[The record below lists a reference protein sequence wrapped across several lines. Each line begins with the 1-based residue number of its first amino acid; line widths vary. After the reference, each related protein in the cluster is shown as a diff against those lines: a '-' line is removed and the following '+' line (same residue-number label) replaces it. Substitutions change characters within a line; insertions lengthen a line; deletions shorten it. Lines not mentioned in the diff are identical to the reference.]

1 MKVRD
6 ASGTSRHG
14 WNGFRRPWA
23 CSLRHRCCFSYAQ
36 LISQHPLLLCLAIV
50 VCVIASGLSA
60 FLLYDL
66 PDFSDPV
73 AGFEP
78 RGTTISQRSV
88 TWQNILDQTGASQ
101 LLSVYPAH
109 GGRHP
114 SSRTEGP
121 PLLLPPSTLP
131 NVSTIASVSTT
142 SLPVTPGTAES
153 SSVGD
158 GLGGAASGVDDS
170 DSSSSSEWQE
180 LYDGELASGYED
192 VNESFFCFNP
202 SREYA
207 RIVFEPVHSSNLFTL
222 RGLQSMCQLE
232 KGSVR
237 QHLQFMRSC
246 YTNRAGD
253 CCRSWSLGNYVALL
267 SNRSSCAEITA
278 DDVAATR
285 ELLQKCAHFYRS
297 RSLRPDCWEARDWRP
312 CPSNIHRDCIR
323 QDAVYSVLHY
333 LADVEFLSVEKP
345 NNVHVR
351 NAMVILPVHAGND
364 LRPIYEDNFRD
375 KDVED
380 SEVRVSGLF
389 FNLKYDLFEEYLTA
403 EALYPCL
410 GVVII
415 ILLMWM
421 YIGSLFITVM
431 TVLSMAMSLILAYF
445 FYRVIF
451 GIPFFPFMNLTTV
464 ILLVGIGADD
474 AFVYCDIWKRTR
486 RDHVNSPHVLV
497 VLDTLRHAAVSMF
510 VTSLTTASAFFANTI
525 SSITSIKCFG
535 VFAGTTILINC
546 FFTVTWLP
554 AIVTLYDHYFDS
566 FCSFRR
572 DTREYRTYRCKH
584 LWYTRIICCMHKI
597 SYSVS
602 EWSRIFFDKIL
613 PCVVVKLRY
622 MWLLT
627 LSTLTLGGFILIFLN
642 PKLQLPTLPEF
653 QLFRS
658 LHPFERY
665 DFVYKEMFWFEK
677 VNSTGSQGYAHLP
690 LTIVWGILPKDSGS
704 PLDPD
709 NRGTITFDETFDV
722 ALPDSQQWLVKFC
735 ARLRNHT
742 YYFPTSG
749 LQFKNCFIESFRTW
763 MQTRSCL
770 DPETGEDHRP
780 CCQEST
786 FPYPQEVF
794 KKCLK
799 EAVRILYYKY
809 PMAFL
814 KNTPGPRFSG
824 PEDKIVAAIV
834 EFDSTQTFTY
844 SFENIKTFWTRFEE
858 WVTSEMR
865 EAPPAMRQG
874 WFTSS
879 LDFYDL
885 QDNLAHGTPIA
896 LGMSIII
903 SSCVMCVT
911 TQNFLISLYAILS
924 ISGTICVTIGA
935 LVLLGWQLNI
945 LESVILSVAVGLSVD
960 FTVHYGVAYRIAPEK
975 DRESRVVF
983 SLGRMGSAITMAAL
997 TTFVAGAL
1005 MMPSSV
1011 LSYTQMG
1018 TFLMLIMAIS
1028 WVFSTFYF
1036 QSLCRTIGP
1045 EGSLGQFPLLGK
1057 SCCARRKNTVRAAE
1071 DSEAI
1076 HSHSS
1081 EVASSAESHELE
1093 PLSSFAA
1100 SDLSSAAPST
1110 SSLGTCSKF
1119 PRHLKVAPHCPH
1131 HAARPRPDRPLV
1143 PVSSRPAHSE
1153 VIWEGTG
1160 GFVTRL
1166 YQPVPQSESSS
1177 AVILPNRNPNIPD
1190 IWVKM

>member
-1 MKVRD
+1 MKVGD
-6 ASGTSRHG
+6 ATGTSREG
-14 WNGFRRPWA
+14 RYRSRRPWA
-23 CSLRHRCCFSYAQ
+23 SSLRHRCCFGYAR
-36 LISQHPLLLCLAIV
+36 LISQHPILLCLIILL
-50 VCVIASGLSA
+50 CITASGLLA

-66 PDFSDPV
+66 PDFVDPV

-78 RGTTISQRSV
+78 RGTAISQRSV
-88 TWQNILDQTGASQ
+88 TWQNMLDQTGAGQ
-101 LLSVYPAH
+101 LLSVYPVH
-109 GGRHP
+109 GSRHP
-114 SSRTEGP
+114 YSQTKQPPVHSTSS
-121 PLLLPPSTLP
+121 
-131 NVSTIASVSTT
+131 NASINSTT
-142 SLPVTPGTAES
+142 ATSTPLTLTAVPDTTQT
-153 SSVGD
+153 SVD
-158 GLGGAASGVDDS
+158 EIQAVASGDDD
-170 DSSSSSEWQE
+170 DSSSSSSDWRGP
-180 LYDGELASGYED
+180 YDGELPFGAVD
-192 VNESFFCFNP
+192 ANEPFFCFNP

-207 RIVFEPVHSSNLFTL
+207 RMVFEPIHSGNLLTL
-222 RGLQSMCQLE
+222 HGLQSMCQLE
-232 KGSVR
+232 EASVR

-246 YTNRAGD
+246 YTNRKGE
-253 CCRSWSLGNYVALL
+253 CCPSWSIGNYVALL
-267 SNRSSCAEITA
+267 NNRSSCAEITA
-278 DDVAATR
+278 GDVAETL
-285 ELLQKCAHFYRS
+285 ELLQKCSHFYRS
-297 RSLRPDCWEARDWRP
+297 RTLLPDCWETREWRP
-312 CPSNIHRDCIR
+312 CPTNIHQDCIR
-323 QDAVYSVLHY
+323 YDAVYSIMHY

-345 NNVHVR
+345 NNVRVQ

-364 LRPIYEDNFRD
+364 MREVYEDIFQD
-375 KDVED
+375 KEVEN
-380 SEVRVSGLF
+380 SEVRVTGLF
-389 FNLKYDLFEEYLTA
+389 FNLKYDLFGEHLTA

-415 ILLMWM
+415 ILLMWI

-445 FYRVIF
+445 LYRVVF

-486 RDHVNSPHVLV
+486 LDHVNTPHVLV

-535 VFAGTTILINC
+535 IFAGTTILVNC

-554 AIVTLYDHYFDS
+554 AVVTIYDHYFDGFS
-566 FCSFRR
+566 SLRK
-572 DTREYRTYRCKH
+572 DTREYRTYKWKH
-584 LWYTRIICCMHKI
+584 LWCTRIVCYVHKI
-597 SYSVS
+597 KYAVS

-665 DFVYKEMFWFEK
+665 DFIYKDMFWFEK

-690 LTIVWGILPKDSGS
+690 LTIVWGIQPKDNGN

-709 NRGTITFDETFDV
+709 NHGTITFDETFNL
-722 ALPDSQQWLVKFC
+722 ALPDSQQWLMKFC

-742 YYFPTSG
+742 FYFPTSG
-749 LQFKNCFIESFRTW
+749 LQFKNCFIENFKTW
-763 MQTRSCL
+763 MQSRNCL
-770 DPETGEDHRP
+770 DPETGESHRP
-780 CCQEST
+780 CCQESA
-786 FPYPQEVF
+786 FPYSQDVF
-794 KKCLK
+794 KTCLK
-799 EAVRILYYKY
+799 EAVSVLYHEFPVAFSKY
-809 PMAFL
+809 
-814 KNTPGPRFSG
+814 TPGPRFSG
-824 PEDKIVAAIV
+824 PKDKIVAAIV

-844 SFENIKTFWTRFEE
+844 SFEQIKSFWTRFDA
-858 WVTSEMR
+858 WVNSEMKN
-865 EAPPAMRQG
+865 APPAMQHG
-874 WFTSS
+874 WFTSF

-903 SSCVMCVT
+903 STCVMFVT
-911 TQNFLISLYAILS
+911 TQNLLISLYAILS

-1005 MMPSSV
+1005 MMPSAI

-1018 TFLMLIMAIS
+1018 TFLMLIMSIS

-1045 EGSLGQFPLLGK
+1045 EGSLGQFLLPG
-1057 SCCARRKNTVRAAE
+1057 STCCAQRKNTIRAVE
-1071 DSEAI
+1071 DSEVI

-1081 EVASSAESHELE
+1081 EVPSSGESHELE

-1100 SDLSSAAPST
+1100 SDLSSPAPST
-1110 SSLGTCSKF
+1110 SSLGACNKF
-1119 PRHLKVAPHCPH
+1119 SRHLGVAPHCPH
-1131 HAARPRPDRPLV
+1131 HHRARHRPERPLV
-1143 PVSSRPAHSE
+1143 PVTGPAHSE
-1153 VIWEGTG
+1153 VVWEGTS

-1166 YQPVPQSESSS
+1166 YQPVPQSEPSPS
-1177 AVILPNRNPNIPD
+1177 AILPNRNPNIPD